1 MMDEELKK
9 RLKSTF
15 KFSNNDIN
23 KFIASLRKG
32 VFLYE
37 YMKNGKI
44 LLKQHYL
51 KKKNLIVT

>member
-1 MMDEELKK
+1 MDEELKK

-37 YMKNGKI
+37 YMKNGKS